1 MSEDNNKILDKYV
14 GARLRERR
22 KALGL
27 TQAELADL
35 VGLSHQQ
42 VQRYESGENTISM
55 ARVLEFARSLN
66 VKLDYFYDN
75 APLTQESSS
84 RGIINKK
91 IEHPLHITLIED
103 DPNDVLLFR
112 KAVEKSAVAAE
123 IDVLQTTERAIDF
136 LTQRKPDL
144 IVLDINMPRI
154 NGLQLLQKLKAD
166 EQLRV
171 VPVVMLTNSIRSKEL
186 LEAYANHAS
195 GFIQKSSD
203 LHQFYADINQ
213 LLTYWRE
220 TMVLPNAA

>member
-1 MSEDNNKILDKYV
+1 MIEDNNKILDRYV
-14 GARLRERR
+14 GARLRDRR
-22 KALGL
+22 KALNL

-55 ARVLEFARSLN
+55 ARVLEFSRSLN
-66 VKLDYFYDN
+66 VKLEYFYDN
-75 APLTQESSS
+75 APLTQESPS
-84 RGIINKK
+84 RGIIQKK
-91 IEHPLHITLIED
+91 TERTLKLILIED

-112 KAVEKSAVAAE
+112 KAVEKSSIAAE
-123 IDVLQTTERAIDF
+123 VEVVQIPEKAIDF
-136 LTQRKPDL
+136 THQRKPDL
-144 IVLDINMPRI
+144 IILDVNMPRI

-203 LHQFYADINQ
+203 LHQFYADIHQ
-213 LLTYWRE
+213 LLSYWSQA
-220 TMVLPNAA
+220 MVLPSAA

>member
-22 KALGL
+22 KALNL
-27 TQAELADL
+27 TQADLADL

-55 ARVLEFARSLN
+55 ARVLEIARSLN

-112 KAVEKSAVAAE
+112 KAVEKSGVAVE
-123 IDVLQTTERAIDF
+123 LDVLQSAEKTQDF
-136 LTQRKPDL
+136 LYQRKPDL
-144 IVLDINMPRI
+144 IVLDINMPRMS
-154 NGLQLLQKLKAD
+154 GLQLLKTLKEDEKL
-166 EQLRV
+166 QTI
-171 VPVVMLTNSIRSKEL
+171 PVVMLTNSIRSKEL
-186 LEAYANHAS
+186 LEAYSNHAS

-203 LHQFYADINQ
+203 LHQFYDDIKQ
-213 LLTYWRE
+213 LLAYWSQ
-220 TMVLPNAA
+220 TMVLPSAA